1 MKSKK
6 FLLGV
11 TIGIVLLGSI
21 FSPVLAQEET
31 KSEPKIAIK
40 PVPGF
45 KIKIWVDKGCGK
57 TYYTGEKLT
66 IYFSS
71 NKDCYLTLFD
81 FTPGG
86 GVRLLLPNRY
96 RKSNFFE
103 ANKVYA
109 IPSKSDNFEFEV
121 TPPPGREMIKAVA
134 TARPWWFIS
143 NKEILRYYKAHPKEK
158 YPIISRSEEEFS
170 AKFNEETKVIP
181 RANLAMASC
190 TFYVISKVVPKYG
203 KIKIT
208 SSPSNAKVYLDGSYR
223 GKTPL
228 TISNVKVGE
237 YNIKVTKTDY
247 YDWSKTIQVKW
258 NTTTY
263 VSAQLKPI
271 PKTGSI
277 HINSAPSNAKV
288 YLDGS
293 YRGKTPLTI
302 SNVKVGEY
310 QIKISKDDY
319 YDWLTTVQVKQNV
332 TIQVF
337 AQLEP
342 IPKTGSLYVTSSP
355 CCARVFLDGIERG
368 TAPITITDIEEGW
381 HEVVIIKEYYRA
393 YVEYLYIYAGE
404 QSEVEADL
412 ERI

>member
-31 KSEPKIAIK
+31 KSEPKIAMK

-237 YNIKVTKTDY
+237 Y
-247 YDWSKTIQVKW
+247 
-258 NTTTY
+258 
-263 VSAQLKPI
+263 
-271 PKTGSI
+271 
-277 HINSAPSNAKV
+277 
-288 YLDGS
+288 
-293 YRGKTPLTI
+293 
-302 SNVKVGEY
+302 